1 METRESLNDHLRA
14 IAGLQYEKTFP
25 LPESEVKLIEAA
37 KNLPKT
43 FLPQRKFKRVLGGQ
57 SLPTDTEVSSS
68 SQRCPLIDE
77 IHCRKFDFR
86 SQVISTLMEYGC
98 KTVNLL
104 EDDAKVKITSIF
116 QIK

>member
-25 LPESEVKLIEAA
+25 LPESELKLIETA

-57 SLPTDTEVSSS
+57 SLPTDSEVYPIVSFFLES
-68 SQRCPLIDE
+68 CLYLYYYF
-77 IHCRKFDFR
+77 H

-98 KTVNLL
+98 NKVNLL
-104 EDDAKVKITSIF
+104 EDVKVRNQH
-116 QIK
+116 QIIGRE

>member
-37 KNLPKT
+37 KNLPNT

-68 SQRCPLIDE
+68 SDT
-77 IHCRKFDFR
+77 R
-86 SQVISTLMEYGC
+86 SDQ
-98 KTVNLL
+98 
-104 EDDAKVKITSIF
+104 
-116 QIK
+116 